1 MPPVKSRFAPITAVL
16 LLLLLLAAPATA
28 QSVDE
33 IADEAISGGFYI
45 AEGLS
50 AQAVASQIS
59 DQVARAGNEGVRLVV
74 VLLDE
79 NPSGGAV
86 TFGDNVLD
94 RMSGGGTVLVLSA
107 SQEALVSDVFDEGA
121 RQRAL
126 DAGFEAAQSA
136 SGSGDVAYLTAV
148 VDVLTGTS
156 GGGSGGD
163 AGGGGGGLVFLFA
176 VVAVVAVV
184 AFLIVRSQRKTTRRR
199 AASRLE
205 EARTEIKAQ
214 LDAMANTILEITDQV
229 KLSAPEE
236 DNAHLEAAGSTY
248 TDAMEAFETATDLR
262 DLEGIGDRL
271 DEAHW
276 QLEAAEAISKG
287 EDPPPKPKPAERA
300 SCFFDPTHAGPFED
314 AEVATPAGT
323 KTVRVCRKDA
333 DLLRRGDEAKP
344 RMIQVDGRPV
354 PAPRAPRSHGGGGFD
369 LGTAISILV
378 GGMASR
384 RSYDWGTPS
393 RRSTGSRGRSGGGS
407 RGRSSRTGS
416 SRSRGRTGR
425 SRGRRR

>member
-1 MPPVKSRFAPITAVL
+1 MTGVKSRLTLLMSAL
-16 LLLLLLAAPATA
+16 LLFLATPAAA

-33 IADEAISGGFYI
+33 IADEAISRGFYI
-45 AEGLS
+45 ADGLS
-50 AQAVASQIS
+50 AQSVSDQIS
-59 DQVARAGNEGVRLVV
+59 DQVARAGNDGVRLLV
-74 VLLDE
+74 VLLDA

-94 RMSGGGTVLVLSA
+94 RVSGGATVLVLSA
-107 SQEALVSDVFDEGA
+107 SQEALVSDVFDEA
-121 RQRAL
+121 TRERAL
-126 DAGFEAAQSA
+126 DRGFDASQST
-136 SGSGDVAYLTAV
+136 SGSGDLAYVTAV
-148 VDVLTGTS
+148 VDVLTGSSS
-156 GGGSGGD
+156 GGSSGS
-163 AGGGGGGLVFLFA
+163 GGGGLVFLLI
-176 VVAVVAVV
+176 VVAVIGVV
-184 AFLIVRSQRKTTRRR
+184 VFLIVRSQKKTTRRR

-229 KLSAPEE
+229 RLSAPEE
-236 DNAHLEAAGSTY
+236 DNAHLEAAGATY
-248 TDAMEAFETATDLR
+248 TEAMEAFENATDLR
-262 DLEGIGDRL
+262 DLEGISDRL

-276 QLEAAEAISKG
+276 QLDAAEAISKG

-300 SCFFDPTHAGPFED
+300 SCFFDPTHSGPFED
-314 AEVATPAGT
+314 AEVATPAGE

-333 DLLRRGDEAKP
+333 DLLRKGGEAKP

-378 GGMASR
+378 GGMAGR

-393 RRSTGSRGRSGGGS
+393 RRSTGSWGRSGGGRSGGSSRTRSTSS
-407 RGRSSRTGS
+407 RGRS
-416 SRSRGRTGR
+416 GR